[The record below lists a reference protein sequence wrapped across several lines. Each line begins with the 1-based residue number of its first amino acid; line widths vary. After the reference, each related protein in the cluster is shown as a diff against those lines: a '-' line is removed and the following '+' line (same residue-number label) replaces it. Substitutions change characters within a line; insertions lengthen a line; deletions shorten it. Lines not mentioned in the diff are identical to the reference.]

1 MKKKAFGI
9 VLLVLAAL
17 VLLQGNFGIPSFGGQ
32 IWPLIGI
39 GFFAFQS
46 IGALLRRHFTSAS
59 FTVLV
64 ALLIANHF
72 YAILPIPNQ
81 SLFWAGVLIVLGVSM
96 LTHTNRTWNG
106 KKWWY
111 DGEKTILTEKEV
123 AFGSGTFYKQNQ
135 DLVEDEFEVGF
146 GNAKIYYDN
155 AEMLGDSATLKIEV
169 GFGNAVVYVPQ
180 HWRVDL
186 KVETFCGAAK
196 ADAPVAP
203 TSKTLIIRG
212 DVAFGKLGIVYVK

>member
-39 GFFAFQS
+39 GFFAYQS
-46 IGALLRRHFTSAS
+46 VEAILRRHFTSAS
-59 FTVLV
+59 FTALV

-72 YAILPIPNQ
+72 YDILPIPNQ

-111 DGEKTILTEKEV
+111 DGEKTILTDKEV
-123 AFGSGTFYKQNQ
+123 AFGAGTFYKQDQ
-135 DLVEDEFEVGF
+135 ELVEDEFEVGF

-212 DVAFGKLGIVYVK
+212 DVAFGKLGVVYVK

>member
-17 VLLQGNFGIPSFGGQ
+17 VLLQGNFGIPSLEGK

-39 GFFAFQS
+39 GFFAYQS
-46 IGALLRRHFTSAS
+46 VEAILRRHFTSAS
-59 FTVLV
+59 VTALV
-64 ALLIANHF
+64 ALMIANHF
-72 YAILPIPNQ
+72 YDILPIPNQ
-81 SLFWAGVLIVLGVSM
+81 SLFWASVLIVLGVSM

-111 DGEKTILTEKEV
+111 DGEKTILTDKEV
-123 AFGSGTFYKQNQ
+123 AFGAGTFYKQDQ
-135 DLVEDEFEVGF
+135 ELVEDEFEVGF

-155 AEMLGDSATLKIEV
+155 AEMLGDFATLNIEV

>member
-39 GFFAFQS
+39 GFFAYQS
-46 IGALLRRHFTSAS
+46 VESLLRRHFTSAS
-59 FTVLV
+59 FTALV

-72 YAILPIPNQ
+72 YDILPLPNQ

-106 KKWWY
+106 KKWWH
-111 DGEKTILTEKEV
+111 DGEKTILTDKEV
-123 AFGSGTFYKQNQ
+123 AFGAGTFYKQDQ
-135 DLVEDEFEVGF
+135 ELVEDQFEVGF

-169 GFGNAVVYVPQ
+169 GFGNAVIYVPQ

-212 DVAFGKLGIVYVK
+212 DVAFGKLGVVYVK

>member
-17 VLLQGNFGIPSFGGQ
+17 VLLQGNFGIPSLGGH

-39 GFFAFQS
+39 GFFTYQS
-46 IGALLRRHFTSAS
+46 VEALLRRHLTSAV
-59 FTVLV
+59 FTALV
-64 ALLIANHF
+64 AVMIANHF
-72 YAILPIPNQ
+72 YDILPIPNQ
-81 SLFWAGVLIVLGVSM
+81 SLFWASILIVLGVNY
-96 LTHTNRTWNG
+96 LTHSNRTWNG

-111 DGEKTILTEKEV
+111 DGEKTIMTDKEV
-123 AFGSGTFYKQNQ
+123 AFGSGTFYKQDQ
-135 DLVEDEFEVGF
+135 DLVDDQVEVAF

-155 AEMLGDSATLKIEV
+155 AEMLGDFATLNIEV
-169 GFGNAVVYVPQ
+169 GFGNAVIYVPQ

-196 ADAPVAP
+196 ADAPLGP

>member
-1 MKKKAFGI
+1 MKKKVFGI

-17 VLLQGNFGIPSFGGQ
+17 VLLQGNFGIPSLGGQ

-39 GFFAFQS
+39 GFFAYQS
-46 IGALLRRHFTSAS
+46 VEALLRRHLTSAS
-59 FTVLV
+59 VTALV
-64 ALLIANHF
+64 ALMIANHF
-72 YAILPIPNQ
+72 YDILPIPNQ
-81 SLFWAGVLIVLGVSM
+81 SLFWASILIVMGVSA
-96 LTHTNRTWNG
+96 LTHSNRTWNG

-111 DGEKTILTEKEV
+111 DGEKTILTDKEV
-123 AFGSGTFYKQNQ
+123 AFGAGTFYKQDQ
-135 DLVEDEFEVGF
+135 ELVEDEFEVGF

-155 AEMLGDSATLKIEV
+155 AEMLGDFATLNIEV
-169 GFGNAVVYVPQ
+169 GFGNAVIYVPQ

-212 DVAFGKLGIVYVK
+212 DVAFGKLGVVYVK

>member
-9 VLLVLAAL
+9 VLLVLAAV
-17 VLLQGNFGIPSFGGQ
+17 VLLQGNFGIPSLEGK

-46 IGALLRRHFTSAS
+46 VGALLRRHHTTSS
-59 FTVLV
+59 FTALV

-111 DGEKTILTEKEV
+111 DGAKTILTEKEV

-212 DVAFGKLGIVYVK
+212 EVAFGKLEVVYVK

>member
-39 GFFAFQS
+39 GFFAYQS
-46 IGALLRRHFTSAS
+46 VEAILRRHFTSAS
-59 FTVLV
+59 FTALV
-64 ALLIANHF
+64 ALMIANHF
-72 YAILPIPNQ
+72 YDILPIPNQ
-81 SLFWAGVLIVLGVSM
+81 SLFWASVLIVLGVSM

-111 DGEKTILTEKEV
+111 DGEKTILTDKEV
-123 AFGSGTFYKQNQ
+123 AFGAGTFYKQDQ
-135 DLVEDEFEVGF
+135 ELVEDEFEVGF

-155 AEMLGDSATLKIEV
+155 AEMLGDFATLNIEV
-169 GFGNAVVYVPQ
+169 GFGNAVIYVPQ

-212 DVAFGKLGIVYVK
+212 DVAFGKLGVVYVK

>member
-17 VLLQGNFGIPSFGGQ
+17 VLLQGNFGIPSLGGQ

-39 GFFAFQS
+39 GFFAYQS
-46 IGALLRRHFTSAS
+46 VEALLRRHLTSAS
-59 FTVLV
+59 FTALV
-64 ALLIANHF
+64 ALMIANHF
-72 YAILPIPNQ
+72 YDILPIPNQ

-96 LTHTNRTWNG
+96 LTHSNRTWNG

-111 DGEKTILTEKEV
+111 DGEKTILTDKEV
-123 AFGSGTFYKQNQ
+123 AFGAGTFYKQDQ
-135 DLVEDEFEVGF
+135 ELVEDEFEVGF

-169 GFGNAVVYVPQ
+169 GFGNAVIYVPQ

-196 ADAPVAP
+196 ADAPLAP

-212 DVAFGKLGIVYVK
+212 DVAFGKLGVVYVK

>member
-39 GFFAFQS
+39 GFFAYQS
-46 IGALLRRHFTSAS
+46 VEAILRRHLTSAS
-59 FTVLV
+59 FTALV

-72 YAILPIPNQ
+72 YDILPFPNQ

-169 GFGNAVVYVPQ
+169 GFGNAVIYVPQ

>member
-39 GFFAFQS
+39 GFFAYQS
-46 IGALLRRHFTSAS
+46 VEALLRRHLTSAS
-59 FTVLV
+59 FTALV

-72 YAILPIPNQ
+72 YDILPIPNQ

-212 DVAFGKLGIVYVK
+212 DVAFGKLGVVYVK

>member
-17 VLLQGNFGIPSFGGQ
+17 VLLQGNFGIPSLGGH

-39 GFFAFQS
+39 GFFAYQS
-46 IGALLRRHFTSAS
+46 VEALLRRHLTSAS
-59 FTVLV
+59 FTALV
-64 ALLIANHF
+64 ALMIANHF
-72 YAILPIPNQ
+72 YDILPIPNQ
-81 SLFWAGVLIVLGVSM
+81 SLFWASILIVMGVSA
-96 LTHTNRTWNG
+96 LTHSNRTWNG

-111 DGEKTILTEKEV
+111 DGEKTILTDKEV
-123 AFGSGTFYKQNQ
+123 AFGAGTFYKQDQ
-135 DLVEDEFEVGF
+135 ELVEDEFEVGF

-169 GFGNAVVYVPQ
+169 GFGNAIIYVPQ

-196 ADAPVAP
+196 ADAPLAP

-212 DVAFGKLGIVYVK
+212 DVAFGKLGVVYVK

>member
-9 VLLVLAAL
+9 VLLVLAAV
-17 VLLQGNFGIPSFGGQ
+17 VLLQGNFGIPSLGGH

-39 GFFAFQS
+39 GFFAYQS
-46 IGALLRRHFTSAS
+46 IEALLRRHLTSAS
-59 FTVLV
+59 FTALV
-64 ALLIANHF
+64 ALMIANHF
-72 YAILPIPNQ
+72 YDILPIPNQ
-81 SLFWAGVLIVLGVSM
+81 SLFWASILIVMGVSA
-96 LTHTNRTWNG
+96 LTHSNRTWNG

-111 DGEKTILTEKEV
+111 DGEKTILTDKEV
-123 AFGSGTFYKQNQ
+123 AFGAGTFYKQDQ
-135 DLVEDEFEVGF
+135 ELVEDEFEVGF

-155 AEMLGDSATLKIEV
+155 AEMLGDFATLNIEV
-169 GFGNAVVYVPQ
+169 GFGNAVIYVPQ

-212 DVAFGKLGIVYVK
+212 DVAFGKLGVVYVK

>member
-17 VLLQGNFGIPSFGGQ
+17 VLLQGNFGIPSLGGH

-39 GFFAFQS
+39 GFFAYQS
-46 IGALLRRHFTSAS
+46 VEALLRRHLTSAS
-59 FTVLV
+59 FTALV
-64 ALLIANHF
+64 ALMIANHF
-72 YAILPIPNQ
+72 YGILPIPNQ
-81 SLFWAGVLIVLGVSM
+81 SLFWASILIVMGVSA
-96 LTHTNRTWNG
+96 LTHSNRTWNG

-111 DGEKTILTEKEV
+111 DGEKTILTDKEV
-123 AFGSGTFYKQNQ
+123 AFGTGTFYKQNQ
-135 DLVEDEFEVGF
+135 ELVDDQVEVGF

-169 GFGNAVVYVPQ
+169 GFGNAVIYVPQ
-180 HWRVDL
+180 HWGVDL
-186 KVETFCGAAK
+186 KVETFCGVAK
-196 ADAPVAP
+196 ADTPLAP

>member
-1 MKKKAFGI
+1 MKKKVFGI

-17 VLLQGNFGIPSFGGQ
+17 VLLQGNFGIPSFEGK

-39 GFFAFQS
+39 GFFAYQS
-46 IGALLRRHFTSAS
+46 VEALLRRHFTSAS
-59 FTVLV
+59 FTALV
-64 ALLIANHF
+64 ALMIANHF
-72 YAILPIPNQ
+72 YDILPIPNQ
-81 SLFWAGVLIVLGVSM
+81 SLFWASILIVMGVSA
-96 LTHTNRTWNG
+96 LTHSNRTWNG

-111 DGEKTILTEKEV
+111 DGEKTILTDKEV
-123 AFGSGTFYKQNQ
+123 AFGAGTFYKQDQ
-135 DLVEDEFEVGF
+135 ELVEDEFEVGF

-155 AEMLGDSATLKIEV
+155 AEMLGDFATLNIEV
-169 GFGNAVVYVPQ
+169 GFGNAVIYVPQ

-212 DVAFGKLGIVYVK
+212 DVAFGKLGVVYVK

>member
-17 VLLQGNFGIPSFGGQ
+17 VLLQGNFGIPSLEGE

-39 GFFAFQS
+39 GFFAYQS
-46 IGALLRRHFTSAS
+46 VEAILRRHFTSAS
-59 FTVLV
+59 VTALV
-64 ALLIANHF
+64 ALMIANHF
-72 YAILPIPNQ
+72 YDILPIPNQ
-81 SLFWAGVLIVLGVSM
+81 SLFWASILIVMGVSA
-96 LTHTNRTWNG
+96 LTHSNRTWNG

-111 DGEKTILTEKEV
+111 DGEKTILTDKEV
-123 AFGSGTFYKQNQ
+123 AFGAGTFYKQDQ
-135 DLVEDEFEVGF
+135 ELVEDEFEVGF

-155 AEMLGDSATLKIEV
+155 AEMLGDFATLNIEV
-169 GFGNAVVYVPQ
+169 GFGNAVIYVPQ

-196 ADAPVAP
+196 ADAPLGP

-212 DVAFGKLGIVYVK
+212 DVAFGKLGVVYVK

>member
-17 VLLQGNFGIPSFGGQ
+17 ILLQGNFGIPSLGGH
-32 IWPLIGI
+32 IWPLLGI
-39 GFFAFQS
+39 GFFAYQS
-46 IGALLRRHFTSAS
+46 VEALLRRHLTSAV
-59 FTVLV
+59 FTTFV
-64 ALLIANHF
+64 ALMIANHF
-72 YAILPIPNQ
+72 YDILPIPNQ
-81 SLFWAGVLIVLGVSM
+81 SLFWASILIVMGVSA
-96 LTHTNRTWNG
+96 LTHSNRTWNG

-111 DGEKTILTEKEV
+111 DGEKNILIDKEV
-123 AFGSGTFYKQNQ
+123 AFGTGTFYKQDQ
-135 DLVEDEFEVGF
+135 ELVEDQVEVGF

-169 GFGNAVVYVPQ
+169 GFGNAVIYVPQ
-180 HWRVDL
+180 HWGVDL
-186 KVETFCGAAK
+186 KVETFCGVAK
-196 ADAPVAP
+196 TDTPLAT

>member
-17 VLLQGNFGIPSFGGQ
+17 VLLQGSFGIPSLEGK

-39 GFFAFQS
+39 GFFAYQS
-46 IGALLRRHFTSAS
+46 VEALLRRHLTSAS
-59 FTVLV
+59 FTALV
-64 ALLIANHF
+64 ALMIANHF
-72 YAILPIPNQ
+72 YDILPIPNQ
-81 SLFWAGVLIVLGVSM
+81 SLFWASVLIVLGVSM

-111 DGEKTILTEKEV
+111 DGEKTILTDKEV
-123 AFGSGTFYKQNQ
+123 AFGAGTFYKQDQ
-135 DLVEDEFEVGF
+135 ELVEDEFEVGF

-155 AEMLGDSATLKIEV
+155 AEMLGDFATLNIEV
-169 GFGNAVVYVPQ
+169 GFGNAVIYVPQ

-212 DVAFGKLGIVYVK
+212 DVAFGKLGVVYVS

>member
-17 VLLQGNFGIPSFGGQ
+17 VLLQGNFGIPSLGGH
-32 IWPLIGI
+32 IWPLIGV
-39 GFFAFQS
+39 GFFSYQS
-46 IGALLRRHFTSAS
+46 VEALLRRHLTSAS
-59 FTVLV
+59 FTALV
-64 ALLIANHF
+64 ALMIANHF
-72 YAILPIPNQ
+72 YDILPIPNQ

-111 DGEKTILTEKEV
+111 DGEKTILTDKEV
-123 AFGSGTFYKQNQ
+123 AFGAGTFYKQDQ
-135 DLVEDEFEVGF
+135 ELVEDEFEVGF

-169 GFGNAVVYVPQ
+169 GFGNAVIYVPQ

-212 DVAFGKLGIVYVK
+212 DVAFGKLGVVYVK

>member
-9 VLLVLAAL
+9 VLLALAAL
-17 VLLQGNFGIPSFGGQ
+17 VLLQGNFGIPSLGGH

-39 GFFAFQS
+39 GFFAYQS
-46 IGALLRRHFTSAS
+46 VEALLRRHLTSAS
-59 FTVLV
+59 FTALV
-64 ALLIANHF
+64 ALMIANHF
-72 YAILPIPNQ
+72 YDILPIPNQ
-81 SLFWAGVLIVLGVSM
+81 SLFWASILIVMGVSA
-96 LTHTNRTWNG
+96 LTHSNRTWNG

-111 DGEKTILTEKEV
+111 DGEKTILTDKEV
-123 AFGSGTFYKQNQ
+123 AFGAGTFYKQDQ
-135 DLVEDEFEVGF
+135 ELVEDEFEVGF

-155 AEMLGDSATLKIEV
+155 AEMLGDFATLNIEV
-169 GFGNAVVYVPQ
+169 GFGNAVIYVPQ

-196 ADAPVAP
+196 ADAPLGP

-212 DVAFGKLGIVYVK
+212 DVAFGKLGVVYVK

>member
-17 VLLQGNFGIPSFGGQ
+17 VLLQGNFGIPSLGGH

-39 GFFAFQS
+39 AFFAYQS
-46 IGALLRRHFTSAS
+46 VEALLRRHFTSAS
-59 FTVLV
+59 FTALV
-64 ALLIANHF
+64 ALMIANHF
-72 YAILPIPNQ
+72 YDILPIPNQ
-81 SLFWAGVLIVLGVSM
+81 SLFWASILIVMGVSA
-96 LTHTNRTWNG
+96 LTHSNRTWNG

-111 DGEKTILTEKEV
+111 DGEKTILTDKEV
-123 AFGSGTFYKQNQ
+123 AFGAGTFYKQDQ
-135 DLVEDEFEVGF
+135 ELVEDEFEVGF

-155 AEMLGDSATLKIEV
+155 AEMLGDFATLNIEV
-169 GFGNAVVYVPQ
+169 GFGNAVIYVPQ

-196 ADAPVAP
+196 ADAPLGP

-212 DVAFGKLGIVYVK
+212 DVAFGKLGVVYVK

>member
-17 VLLQGNFGIPSFGGQ
+17 VLLQGNFGIPSLGGH

-39 GFFAFQS
+39 GFFAYQS
-46 IGALLRRHFTSAS
+46 VEALLRRHLTSAT
-59 FTVLV
+59 FTALV

-72 YAILPIPNQ
+72 YDILPIPNQ
-81 SLFWAGVLIVLGVSM
+81 SLFWASILIVMGVSA
-96 LTHTNRTWNG
+96 LTHSNRTWNG

-111 DGEKTILTEKEV
+111 DGEKTILTDKGV
-123 AFGSGTFYKQNQ
+123 AFGAGTFYKQDQ
-135 DLVEDEFEVGF
+135 ELVEDEFEVGF

-155 AEMLGDSATLKIEV
+155 AEMLGDFATLNIEV
-169 GFGNAVVYVPQ
+169 GFGNAVIYVPQ

-196 ADAPVAP
+196 ADAPLAP

-212 DVAFGKLGIVYVK
+212 DVAFGKLGVVYVK

>member
-17 VLLQGNFGIPSFGGQ
+17 VLLQGNFGIPSLEGK

-39 GFFAFQS
+39 GFFAYQS
-46 IGALLRRHFTSAS
+46 VGALLRRHLTSAS
-59 FTVLV
+59 FTALV
-64 ALLIANHF
+64 ALMIANHF
-72 YAILPIPNQ
+72 YDILPIPNQ

-111 DGEKTILTEKEV
+111 DGEKTILTDKEV
-123 AFGSGTFYKQNQ
+123 AFGAGTFYKQDQ
-135 DLVEDEFEVGF
+135 ELVEDEFEVGF

-169 GFGNAVVYVPQ
+169 GFGNAVIYVPQ

-203 TSKTLIIRG
+203 TNKTLIIRG
-212 DVAFGKLGIVYVK
+212 EVAFGKLGVVYVK

>member
-17 VLLQGNFGIPSFGGQ
+17 VLLQGNFGIPSLEGE

-39 GFFAFQS
+39 GFFAYQS
-46 IGALLRRHFTSAS
+46 VESILRRHFTSAS
-59 FTVLV
+59 FTALV

-72 YAILPIPNQ
+72 YDILPIPNQ

-169 GFGNAVVYVPQ
+169 GFGNAVIYVPQ

>member
-17 VLLQGNFGIPSFGGQ
+17 VLLQGSFGIPSFGGQ

-39 GFFAFQS
+39 GFFAYQS
-46 IGALLRRHFTSAS
+46 VEAILRRHFTSAS
-59 FTVLV
+59 VTALV
-64 ALLIANHF
+64 ALMIANHF
-72 YAILPIPNQ
+72 YDILPIPNQ
-81 SLFWAGVLIVLGVSM
+81 SLFWASVLIVLGVSM

-106 KKWWY
+106 KKWWH
-111 DGEKTILTEKEV
+111 DGEKTILTDKEV
-123 AFGSGTFYKQNQ
+123 AFGAGTFYKQDQ
-135 DLVEDEFEVGF
+135 ELVEDEFEVGF

-169 GFGNAVVYVPQ
+169 GFGNAVIYVPQ

-212 DVAFGKLGIVYVK
+212 DVAFGKLGVVYVK

>member
-17 VLLQGNFGIPSFGGQ
+17 VLLQGNFGIPSLGGH

-39 GFFAFQS
+39 GFFTYQS
-46 IGALLRRHFTSAS
+46 VEALLRRHLTSAV
-59 FTVLV
+59 FTALV
-64 ALLIANHF
+64 AVMIANHF
-72 YAILPIPNQ
+72 YDILPIPNQ
-81 SLFWAGVLIVLGVSM
+81 SLFWASILIVMGVSA
-96 LTHTNRTWNG
+96 LTHSNRTWNG

-111 DGEKTILTEKEV
+111 DGEKTILTDKEV
-123 AFGSGTFYKQNQ
+123 AFGTGTFYKQNQ
-135 DLVEDEFEVGF
+135 ELVEDQVEVGF

-155 AEMLGDSATLKIEV
+155 AEMLGDSATLKVEV
-169 GFGNAVVYVPQ
+169 GFGNAVIYVPQ

-186 KVETFCGAAK
+186 KVETFCGVAK
-196 ADAPVAP
+196 ADTSLAP

>member
-17 VLLQGNFGIPSFGGQ
+17 VLLQGNFGIPSLGGH

-39 GFFAFQS
+39 GFFAYQS
-46 IGALLRRHFTSAS
+46 IEALLRRHFTSAS
-59 FTVLV
+59 FTALV
-64 ALLIANHF
+64 ALMIANHF
-72 YAILPIPNQ
+72 YDILPIPNQ
-81 SLFWAGVLIVLGVSM
+81 SLFWASILIVMGVSA
-96 LTHTNRTWNG
+96 LTHSNRTWNG

-111 DGEKTILTEKEV
+111 DGEKTILTDKEV
-123 AFGSGTFYKQNQ
+123 AFGAGTFYKQDQ
-135 DLVEDEFEVGF
+135 ELVEDEFEVGF

-169 GFGNAVVYVPQ
+169 GFGNAVIYVPQ

-212 DVAFGKLGIVYVK
+212 DVAFGKLGVVYVK

>member
-17 VLLQGNFGIPSFGGQ
+17 VLLQGNFGIPSLGGQ

-39 GFFAFQS
+39 GFFAYQS
-46 IGALLRRHFTSAS
+46 VEALLRRHLTSAT
-59 FTVLV
+59 FTALV
-64 ALLIANHF
+64 ALMIANHF
-72 YAILPIPNQ
+72 YDILPIPNQ
-81 SLFWAGVLIVLGVSM
+81 SLFWASVLIVLGVSM

-111 DGEKTILTEKEV
+111 DGEKTILTDKEV
-123 AFGSGTFYKQNQ
+123 TFGAGTFYKQDQ
-135 DLVEDEFEVGF
+135 ELVEDEFEVGF
-146 GNAKIYYDN
+146 GNAKIYYGN

-169 GFGNAVVYVPQ
+169 GFGNAVIYVPQ
-180 HWRVDL
+180 HWGVDL
-186 KVETFCGAAK
+186 KVETFCGVAK
-196 ADAPVAP
+196 ADTPLAP

>member
-17 VLLQGNFGIPSFGGQ
+17 VLLQGNFGIPSLGGH

-39 GFFAFQS
+39 GFFAYQS
-46 IGALLRRHFTSAS
+46 VEAMLRRHFTSAS
-59 FTVLV
+59 FTALV
-64 ALLIANHF
+64 ALMIANHF
-72 YAILPIPNQ
+72 YDILPIPNQ
-81 SLFWAGVLIVLGVSM
+81 SLFWASILIVMGVSA
-96 LTHTNRTWNG
+96 LTHSNRTWNG

-111 DGEKTILTEKEV
+111 DGEKTILIDKEV
-123 AFGSGTFYKQNQ
+123 AFGAGTFYKQDQ
-135 DLVEDEFEVGF
+135 ELVEDEFEVGF

-169 GFGNAVVYVPQ
+169 GFGNAVIYVPQ

-196 ADAPVAP
+196 ADAPLAP

-212 DVAFGKLGIVYVK
+212 DVAFGKLGVVYVK

>member
-39 GFFAFQS
+39 GFFAYQS
-46 IGALLRRHFTSAS
+46 VEALLRRHFNSAT
-59 FTVLV
+59 FTALV
-64 ALLIANHF
+64 ALMIANHF
-72 YAILPIPNQ
+72 YDILPIPNQ

-96 LTHTNRTWNG
+96 LTHSNRTWNG

-111 DGEKTILTEKEV
+111 DGEKTILTDKEV
-123 AFGSGTFYKQNQ
+123 AFGAGTFYKQDQ
-135 DLVEDEFEVGF
+135 ELVEDEFEVGF

-169 GFGNAVVYVPQ
+169 GFGNAVIYVPQ

-212 DVAFGKLGIVYVK
+212 DVAFGKLGVVYVK

>member
-17 VLLQGNFGIPSFGGQ
+17 VLLQGNFGIPSLGGQ

-39 GFFAFQS
+39 GFFAYQS
-46 IGALLRRHFTSAS
+46 IEALLRRHLTSAS
-59 FTVLV
+59 FTALV
-64 ALLIANHF
+64 ALMIANHF
-72 YAILPIPNQ
+72 YDILPIPNQ
-81 SLFWAGVLIVLGVSM
+81 SLFWASILIVMGVSA
-96 LTHTNRTWNG
+96 LTHSNRTWNG

-111 DGEKTILTEKEV
+111 DGEKTILTDKEV
-123 AFGSGTFYKQNQ
+123 AFGAGTFYKQDQ
-135 DLVEDEFEVGF
+135 EFVEDEFEVGF

-155 AEMLGDSATLKIEV
+155 AEMLGDFATLNIEV
-169 GFGNAVVYVPQ
+169 GFGNAVIYVPQ

-196 ADAPVAP
+196 ADAPLAP

-212 DVAFGKLGIVYVK
+212 DVAFGKLGVVYVK

>member
-39 GFFAFQS
+39 GFFAYQS
-46 IGALLRRHFTSAS
+46 VEAILRRHLTSAS
-59 FTVLV
+59 FTALV

-72 YAILPIPNQ
+72 YDILPIPNQ

-111 DGEKTILTEKEV
+111 DGEKTILTDKEV
-123 AFGSGTFYKQNQ
+123 AFGAGTFYKQNQ

>member
-17 VLLQGNFGIPSFGGQ
+17 VLLQGNFGIPSLGGH

-39 GFFAFQS
+39 GFFAYQS
-46 IGALLRRHFTSAS
+46 VEALLRRHLTSAV
-59 FTVLV
+59 FTALV
-64 ALLIANHF
+64 ALMIANHF
-72 YAILPIPNQ
+72 YDILPIPNQ
-81 SLFWAGVLIVLGVSM
+81 SLFWASILIVMGVSA
-96 LTHTNRTWNG
+96 LTHSNRTWNG

-111 DGEKTILTEKEV
+111 DGEKTILTDKEV
-123 AFGSGTFYKQNQ
+123 AFGTGTFYKQDQ
-135 DLVEDEFEVGF
+135 ELVEDQVEVGF

-155 AEMLGDSATLKIEV
+155 AEMLGDSATLKVEV
-169 GFGNAVVYVPQ
+169 GFGNAVIYVPQ

-186 KVETFCGAAK
+186 KVETFCGVAK
-196 ADAPVAP
+196 ADTSLAP

>member
-39 GFFAFQS
+39 GFFAYQS
-46 IGALLRRHFTSAS
+46 VGALLRRHFTSAS
-59 FTVLV
+59 FTALV

-72 YAILPIPNQ
+72 YNIFPIPNQ

-96 LTHTNRTWNG
+96 LTHTNKTWNG

-155 AEMLGDSATLKIEV
+155 AEMLGDIATLKIEV

-212 DVAFGKLGIVYVK
+212 DVAFGKLGVVYVK

>member
-1 MKKKAFGI
+1 MKKKVFGI

-17 VLLQGNFGIPSFGGQ
+17 VLLQGNFGIPSLGGH

-39 GFFAFQS
+39 GFFAYQS
-46 IGALLRRHFTSAS
+46 VEALLRRHLTSAS
-59 FTVLV
+59 FTALV
-64 ALLIANHF
+64 ALMIANHF
-72 YAILPIPNQ
+72 YDILPIPNQ

-111 DGEKTILTEKEV
+111 DGEKTILTDKEV
-123 AFGSGTFYKQNQ
+123 AFGAGTFYKQDQ
-135 DLVEDEFEVGF
+135 ELVEDEFEVGF

-169 GFGNAVVYVPQ
+169 GFGNAVIYVPQ

-212 DVAFGKLGIVYVK
+212 DVAFGKLGVVYVK

>member
-17 VLLQGNFGIPSFGGQ
+17 VLLQGNFGIPSLGGQ

-39 GFFAFQS
+39 AFFAYQS
-46 IGALLRRHFTSAS
+46 VGALLRRHLTSAS
-59 FTVLV
+59 FTALV
-64 ALLIANHF
+64 ALMIANHF
-72 YAILPIPNQ
+72 YDILPIPNQ
-81 SLFWAGVLIVLGVSM
+81 SLFWASILIVLGVNA
-96 LTHTNRTWNG
+96 LTHSNRTWNG

-111 DGEKTILTEKEV
+111 DGEKTILTDKEV
-123 AFGSGTFYKQNQ
+123 AFGTGTFYKQDQ
-135 DLVEDEFEVGF
+135 ELVDDQV
-146 GNAKIYYDN
+146 
-155 AEMLGDSATLKIEV
+155 EV
-169 GFGNAVVYVPQ
+169 GFGNAVIYVPQ

-186 KVETFCGAAK
+186 KVETFCGVAK
-196 ADAPVAP
+196 ADTSLAP